1 MKFPFE
7 ELIPYRIAAIIV
19 LAVFYGIYFAKMLV
33 QRPRDRNTPDRAA
46 RKEINVPWGSFMII
60 TETKRLFLREMVPE
74 DHAALYAV
82 LADSDIMRHY
92 PYTFDGGVSIT
103 G

>member
-33 QRPRDRNTPDRAA
+33 Q
-46 RKEINVPWGSFMII
+46 
-60 TETKRLFLREMVPE
+60 
-74 DHAALYAV
+74 
-82 LADSDIMRHY
+82 MRHGIE
-92 PYTFDGGVSIT
+92 TRRIGRRGRK
-103 G
+103 

>member
-33 QRPRDRNTPDRAA
+33 QRRHGIETRQIGRC
-46 RKEINVPWGSFMII
+46 KEKTLHAVELLMSIVHA
-60 TETKRLFLREMVPE
+60 VA
-74 DHAALYAV
+74 DHAYRHTAV
-82 LADSDIMRHY
+82 LIFGNISQLVFRQAA
-92 PYTFDGGVSIT
+92 GA
-103 G
+103 